1 MEDQFM
7 PEKSRRYPN
16 VYRLH
21 PSSRY
26 PKVVVWSNFCRTLSH
41 ILHGLPLCTMAIT
54 SSISVFIWLNNVKNC
69 KFLIYASMFLVMKI
83 NKKSC
88 NPLPF
93 KCWRIIR
100 MVPCNSC
107 PVCLSDNLIRF
118 IGLNNVRIF
127 SIAQSWEGIFPS
139 CKLSVKNN

>member
-1 MEDQFM
+1 MVSTYVSMTQ
-7 PEKSRRYPN
+7 
-16 VYRLH
+16 L
-21 PSSRY
+21 
-26 PKVVVWSNFCRTLSH
+26 LSH
-41 ILHGLPLCTMAIT
+41 TIAHFTWPSFMHNGNNQLYKILFGLT
-54 SSISVFIWLNNVKNC
+54 FIWLNNVKNC

-127 SIAQSWEGIFPS
+127 SITQSWEGIFPS
-139 CKLSVKNN
+139 CKLSIKNN